1 MGIAYSIA
9 HCIYSRHDTTGSS
22 CGLHKKKHLCDYMR
36 SDTVQSSLT
45 NNKAPATPFKAKRS
59 QCCPD
64 VSLDFLTWK
73 RFFKKK
79 TTSKILINITQ

>member
-1 MGIAYSIA
+1 
-9 HCIYSRHDTTGSS
+9 
-22 CGLHKKKHLCDYMR
+22 MR

-79 TTSKILINITQ
+79 KTSKILINITQ